1 MATRGSSAKGDSDD
15 GKTAGRSA
23 ARKKSSGT
31 AKKPARK
38 KAASKSARSPSTQA
52 ATKKAAPRKKASGRP
67 ATKKAPS
74 RRKAASENP
83 ARPLTGEELDRRC
96 LRLIHAAWLKSGSGA
111 IAGGLI
117 ERVPMLGKLAP
128 LLLGKLGERDAP
140 GQIQRRLVLDILE
153 LYDIRLN
160 EMEERAVILL
170 ATAVGGSAR
179 EISQRSLEQLVE
191 RSGISRFGG
200 SLGRPIINRLLPVA
214 SLASDGATT
223 ITATYAIGRRAQA
236 LCRIGNGQAQDLGEL
251 LHGLTGIDQRL
262 LISWSGSAFRL
273 AVAPFRAAL
282 GAMSQ

>member
-1 MATRGSSAKGDSDD
+1 MGFA
-15 GKTAGRSA
+15 
-23 ARKKSSGT
+23 
-31 AKKPARK
+31 
-38 KAASKSARSPSTQA
+38 
-52 ATKKAAPRKKASGRP
+52 AAPAHLGLHVGEQNQIGVVAILQQHGAVADQSLVLRNLFQQRDVKFLGQLNISLG
-67 ATKKAPS
+67 ATLAKEANDVNE
-74 RRKAASENP
+74 AYLLEMAGIGQHLAMNP
-83 ARPLTGEELDRRC
+83 AIVAWQVKQDGVGHIGHHVGVGQGE
-96 LRLIHAAWLKSGSGA
+96 
-111 IAGGLI
+111 
-117 ERVPMLGKLAP
+117 MQ
-128 LLLGKLGERDAP
+128 LLGHVAQGVQVQ
-140 GQIQRRLVLDILE
+140 G
-153 LYDIRLN
+153 N
-160 EMEERAVILL
+160 VILL

>member
-1 MATRGSSAKGDSDD
+1 MATRRTSARSEGDDD
-15 GKTAGRSA
+15 RTA
-23 ARKKSSGT
+23 ARSGARRKSTSV
-31 AKKPARK
+31 AKKPPRKKAATKVAKKAPAKKAAPRTTASKRPAK
-38 KAASKSARSPSTQA
+38 KAASK
-52 ATKKAAPRKKASGRP
+52 
-67 ATKKAPS
+67 
-74 RRKAASENP
+74 RREAASAAP

-96 LRLIHAAWLKSGSGA
+96 LRLIHAACLKSGSGA
-111 IAGGLI
+111 IAGGLV
-117 ERVPMLGKLAP
+117 EKVPMLGKLAP
-128 LLLGKLGERDAP
+128 LLLGRLSDRDAP
-140 GQIQRRLVLDILE
+140 GQIQRRLVLDILT

-160 EMEERAVILL
+160 ELEERAVILL

-191 RSGISRFGG
+191 RSGIGRLGG
-200 SLGRPIINRLLPVA
+200 SFGRPIISRLIPVA

-273 AVAPFRAAL
+273 AISPFRAAL
-282 GAMSQ
+282 GAVSQ